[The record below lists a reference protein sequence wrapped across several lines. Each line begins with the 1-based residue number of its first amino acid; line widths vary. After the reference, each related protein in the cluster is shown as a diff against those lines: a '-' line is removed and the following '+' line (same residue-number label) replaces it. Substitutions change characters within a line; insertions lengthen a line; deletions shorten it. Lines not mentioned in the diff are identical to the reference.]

1 MEISAQLVKQL
12 RERTGAGMMECKK
25 ALVEAKGDLSEAE
38 VVLRKHGI
46 AAAGKKSLRSTK
58 QGVIGTYIHP
68 GAQLGVLIEV
78 NCESDF
84 VARTDDFQELVKDL
98 AMQVA
103 AADPQFVRKEDVTEA
118 ALAKERE
125 IQRARAINEGKPE
138 KMADKIVEG
147 RMNKYFEEVCLYEQ
161 PFIKDNTTTIAE
173 VIKTKI
179 AKLGEN
185 ISVSRFV
192 RFKVGDAAAESTS
205 EKAAAGEGSFGID
218 ASRVAALASE
228 VAEVARTGVQIG
240 LVVGGGNFFRGV
252 AAAAQNMD
260 RVAADHM
267 GMLATVINSLALQ
280 DALEK
285 AGVPTRVMT
294 AIEMHEV
301 AEPYIR
307 RRAIRHLEKGRIVI
321 FAAGTSNPYFSTDT
335 AATLRGLE
343 IHAEV
348 VAKATRVDGV
358 YDKDPLKNQDAVRF
372 AEISYSD
379 VLAKNLRVMDASAVA
394 MCRDNKL
401 AIVVFNLNVHGNIMR
416 MTMGE
421 PIGTLIH

>member
-25 ALVEAKGDLSEAE
+25 ALVEAKGDLAEAE
-38 VVLRKHGI
+38 VVLRKQGI
-46 AAAGKKSLRSTK
+46 ASAGKKSSRTTK

-103 AADPQFVRKEDVTEA
+103 AADPQFVRREEVTEA

-161 PFIKDNTTTIAE
+161 PFIKENTTTIAE
-173 VIKTKI
+173 VIKSKI

-192 RFKVGDAAAESTS
+192 RFKVGDGVADAPAAE
-205 EKAAAGEGSFGID
+205 
-218 ASRVAALASE
+218 
-228 VAEVARTGVQIG
+228 
-240 LVVGGGNFFRGV
+240 
-252 AAAAQNMD
+252 
-260 RVAADHM
+260 
-267 GMLATVINSLALQ
+267 
-280 DALEK
+280 
-285 AGVPTRVMT
+285 
-294 AIEMHEV
+294 
-301 AEPYIR
+301 
-307 RRAIRHLEKGRIVI
+307 
-321 FAAGTSNPYFSTDT
+321 
-335 AATLRGLE
+335 
-343 IHAEV
+343 
-348 VAKATRVDGV
+348 
-358 YDKDPLKNQDAVRF
+358 
-372 AEISYSD
+372 
-379 VLAKNLRVMDASAVA
+379 
-394 MCRDNKL
+394 
-401 AIVVFNLNVHGNIMR
+401 
-416 MTMGE
+416 
-421 PIGTLIH
+421 